1 MKNAQNFKK
10 DLSNTIKHIRDY
22 YFHGAYPKAMMGSHQ
37 IMNKTATVNCGG
49 EWRKLEDTKQMAE
62 KVMADRE
69 FRVLCAYN
77 QVKATIEYNA
87 ASDAYQI
94 RLTWE

>member
-1 MKNAQNFKK
+1 MKNAQTFKK
-10 DLSNTIKHIRDY
+10 DLSKAIKHIRDY
-22 YFHGAYPKAMMGSHQ
+22 YSYNEYPKAMMGNHQ

-49 EWRKLEDTKQMAE
+49 EWRKLEETKKVAE
-62 KVMADRE
+62 TVMADRE
-69 FRVLCAYN
+69 FRALCAYDK
-77 QVKATIEYNA
+77 VKAVIEYNA